1 MNLFWIILL
10 TCTSTIIGT
19 SFCFYLLRH
28 VDEVEPAQWLLEQV
42 ICPIIRIVVLLFIA
56 SLIYPAISP
65 ETSTLDY
72 WRVLWEQQHFN
83 QAINILFFGSLLL
96 AFVPVVP
103 TLYLPCHCKA
113 ACQSHWCLTGNMALP
128 CLTIL
133 SLFLTLPLLRKSS
146 SIYLSFIL

>member
-96 AFVPVVP
+96 AFVPVVRHP
-103 TLYLPCHCKA
+103 VF
-113 ACQSHWCLTGNMALP
+113 ALP
-128 CLTIL
+128 LQSSL
-133 SLFLTLPLLRKSS
+133 SVALVFNWQYGPALPNDPE
-146 SIYLSFIL
+146 FIPFMNEKYNTKYF